1 VEAEAESRRERE
13 RENERRLCEMKTTLP
28 SAFDPALG
36 IFKKKLTLPSARD
49 PALGKEFF
57 SFF

>member
-1 VEAEAESRRERE
+1 
-13 RENERRLCEMKTTLP
+13 MKTTLP